1 MTTSAAVI
9 QGPASEPETRSVS
22 LSVTNTSTFHD
33 VKISFDMISLHICA
47 PEGNVIM
54 QKTCLRIVDSQWFNP
69 LIIGLIV
76 LNGIIIG
83 SETSQFIYDSYH
95 EWITVVNR
103 LILAIFVIEAI
114 VKITAMWPTPLRY
127 FRDGWNVFDFT
138 IVVLS
143 LIPITGELA
152 MIARLLRLLRVVRL
166 ISAIPELRLIVTTL
180 IRSLPSMGHVI
191 LLMGIIFYI
200 YAVMGYHLFH
210 QHDPVHWNNLGL
222 ALLTLF
228 RVVTL
233 EDWTDVMYTAMELHP
248 FAWLYFVSF
257 VVLGTFVIV
266 NLFIAVVLNNLE
278 EAKQQRL
285 RETKPSTPESE
296 LIAHLEEAQA
306 ALIRLRTQLDTDNS
320 QMRLPKDN

>member
-1 MTTSAAVI
+1 
-9 QGPASEPETRSVS
+9 
-22 LSVTNTSTFHD
+22 
-33 VKISFDMISLHICA
+33 
-47 PEGNVIM
+47 M

-233 EDWTDVMYTAMELHP
+233 EDWTDVMYETMEVYPLSWVYYLTFIFFTAFAFLNMVIGIVVNVMERENEKARAEKAALLK
-248 FAWLYFVSF
+248 AEKEAEGYREV
-257 VVLGTFVIV
+257 T
-266 NLFIAVVLNNLE
+266 LE
-278 EAKQQRL
+278 L
-285 RETKPSTPESE
+285 LMSE
-296 LIAHLEEAQA
+296 LQA
-306 ALIRLRTQLDTDNS
+306 IKAKIDH
-320 QMRLPKDN
+320 KEK